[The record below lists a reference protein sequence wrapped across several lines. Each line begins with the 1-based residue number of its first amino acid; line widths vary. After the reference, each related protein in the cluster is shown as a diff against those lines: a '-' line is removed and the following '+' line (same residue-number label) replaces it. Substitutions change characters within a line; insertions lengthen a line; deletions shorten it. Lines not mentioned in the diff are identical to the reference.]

1 MLSGLTVA
9 TRGKTGQPL
18 QANGNFVKFYA
29 NKFSSPPPAKDGPM
43 RLGTL
48 LTADGPKV
56 VGASLDGRW
65 VDLCAVDPQLP
76 TTLRGILAHPEGLMA
91 AASALA
97 QGLSKGPFVTGRLT
111 APIPDPGKVLC
122 IGLNYRD
129 HALESGSPIPSEPVV
144 FSKFSQAVIGPEAPI
159 ILPRVAHQV
168 DYEAELV
175 VVIGKSGKNI
185 RRQSAWQHVA
195 GYTVGNDVSAR
206 DWQKGRPGGQW
217 LLGKTPDT
225 FAPTGPWLVTADEIS
240 DPHALRIQLRLNGQ
254 TMQNSST
261 RELIFGVD
269 QLISH
274 ISQLVTLQPG
284 DLIFTGTP
292 PGVGAART
300 PPVFLK
306 PGDVVE
312 VEIEG
317 VGLLRNPVVAEE
329 V

>member
-1 MLSGLTVA
+1 
-9 TRGKTGQPL
+9 
-18 QANGNFVKFYA
+18 
-29 NKFSSPPPAKDGPM
+29 M

-48 LTADGPKV
+48 LTSSGHKL
-56 VGASLDGRW
+56 VGATLDDRC
-65 VDLCAVDPQLP
+65 VDLCAVDPKLP
-76 TTLRGILAHPEGLMA
+76 ATLKAVLTHPDGLAAAAGALAH
-91 AASALA
+91 
-97 QGLSKGPFVTGRLT
+97 GLSRGPFVTGRLS
-111 APIPDPGKVLC
+111 APITDPGKVFC

-144 FSKFSQAVIGPEAPI
+144 FSKFSQAVIGPGDAI
-159 ILPRVAHQV
+159 VLPRVAHEV

-175 VVIGKSGKNI
+175 VVIGKAGKNI
-185 RRQSAWQHVA
+185 PRDAAWKHVA

-225 FAPTGPWLVTADEIS
+225 FAPTGPWLVTADEIG
-240 DPHALRIQLRLNGQ
+240 DPHALRIQLRLNGE

-261 RELIFGVD
+261 KELIFGVD
-269 QLISH
+269 QLIAH

-292 PGVGAART
+292 PGVGAARK

-306 PGDVVE
+306 AGDAVE
-312 VEIEG
+312 VDIESIG
-317 VGLLRNPVVAEE
+317 VLKNPVVAES
-329 V
+329 

>member
-1 MLSGLTVA
+1 
-9 TRGKTGQPL
+9 
-18 QANGNFVKFYA
+18 
-29 NKFSSPPPAKDGPM
+29 M

-48 LTADGPKV
+48 LTADGAKLA
-56 VGASLDGRW
+56 GGTLDGRS
-65 VDLCAVDPQLP
+65 VDLCAVDAKLP
-76 TTLRGILAHPEGLMA
+76 STLNGVLSEPEGLMA

-97 QGLSKGPFVTGRLT
+97 HGLKNGPFITGKLL
-111 APIPDPGKVLC
+111 APIPEPGKVFC

-129 HALESGSPIPSEPVV
+129 HALESGSPIPNEPVV
-144 FSKFSQAVIGPEAPI
+144 FSKFSQAVIGPEETI
-159 ILPRVAHQV
+159 VLPRVAHEV

-185 RRQSAWQHVA
+185 SREAAWKHVA

-225 FAPTGPWLVTADEIS
+225 FAPTGPWLVTADEIG
-240 DPHALRIQLRLNGQ
+240 DPHALRVQLRLNGE

-261 RELIFGVD
+261 KELIFGID
-269 QLISH
+269 QLIAH
-274 ISQLVTLQPG
+274 VSQLVTLKPG

-292 PGVGAART
+292 PGVGAARK

-306 PGDVVE
+306 SGDRVE
-312 VEIEG
+312 VEIEAVG
-317 VGLLRNPVVAEE
+317 VLKNVVAAE
-329 V
+329 